1 MIIRLTING
10 EDKQFDCHPGAL
22 LLELLRDNGLHS
34 VKYSDEHGDA
44 GNDAVLVDGKL
55 INSGIM
61 LAAQAHGRK
70 VVTVEALGTPE
81 RMHPIQE
88 AFVETGAIQCGYC
101 SPAMILSAYELIQR
115 SPEPTDEEI
124 KDALGGI
131 LCRCTGYAKP
141 IEAIRLAATRMKHG
155 LAGSAK

>member
-10 EDKQFDCHPGAL
+10 EEKQFDCHPGTL
-22 LLELLRDNGLHS
+22 LLELLRDHGYHS

-81 RMHPIQE
+81 KLHPIQE

-101 SPAMILSAYELIQR
+101 TPAMILSAYELILR
-115 SPEPTDEEI
+115 SPQPSDEEI
-124 KDALGGI
+124 KDALAGV

-141 IEAIRLAATRMKHG
+141 IEAIHLAAKRMVHG
-155 LAGSAK
+155 LAHTAH